1 MNIKKVR
8 VKINQDELSKR
19 IEKEINKEIT
29 IKVPI
34 KGIKVEVGEVDN
46 WSWWLGILIVLAM
59 AMMGWRLSQ
68 NEKTIRR
75 LIEEKNKI
83 EMQSPVLIPTAVPT
97 LMITSTPTLTPTP
110 TPTINV
116 RYRGR

>member
-8 VKINQDELSKR
+8 VKVNQEELAKR
-19 IEKEINKEIT
+19 IEKEINKEVT

-46 WSWWLGILIVLAM
+46 WSWWLGILILATVV
-59 AMMGWRLSQ
+59 MMGWRLRQ

-83 EMQSPVLIPTAVPT
+83 EMQTPVLTPTIVPT
-97 LMITSTPTLTPTP
+97 VTATPTIMLTPTP
-110 TPTINV
+110 TISV